1 MHAPFVDRREAG
13 RALAGKLREYV
24 DQPNVLVL
32 GLPRGGVPVAYEVA
46 VALGAPLDVFVV
58 RKLGVP
64 GHEEMAFGAIASG
77 GVRVLDPVV
86 IAQLRLSDA
95 AIDAVT
101 REERMEL
108 EQREELYRPER
119 QFSSVA
125 GRTVILVDD
134 GVATGASMYAA
145 VRALRQE
152 RPTKIV
158 VATPVASADAI
169 RALANVADECVCVM
183 RPVIFQAVGLW
194 YLHFDQTS
202 NDEVRRLLR
211 EARDRP
217 IGLTAA
223 GSAPPGADA

>member
-46 VALGAPLDVFVV
+46 IALGAPLDVFVV

-86 IAQLRLSDA
+86 IAELRISDA

-101 REERMEL
+101 REERIEL

-134 GVATGASMYAA
+134 GIATGASMYAA

-152 RPTKIV
+152 RPAKIV
-158 VATPVASADAI
+158 VATPVASADSI
-169 RALANVADECVCVM
+169 RALANVADECVCVL
-183 RPVIFQAVGLW
+183 RPAIFQAV
-194 YLHFDQTS
+194 
-202 NDEVRRLLR
+202 
-211 EARDRP
+211 
-217 IGLTAA
+217 
-223 GSAPPGADA
+223 